1 MPTQNNV
8 RAENSVTLEKFKS
21 ENSIRLRFNPGKAG
35 GGLASLTNCEIM
47 PLFFNSNPEPE
58 AEMSEYYQEKKR
70 TAAENAEQEKELLKA
85 LYKLVESF
93 PNYEKPY
100 LRKDGDVVI
109 PLDAVLK
116 QNRAAYNGLATVF
129 SEFMRTDIEGQRKR
143 YSTWVK

>member
-1 MPTQNNV
+1 
-8 RAENSVTLEKFKS
+8 
-21 ENSIRLRFNPGKAG
+21 
-35 GGLASLTNCEIM
+35 
-47 PLFFNSNPEPE
+47 
-58 AEMSEYYQEKKR
+58 MSEYYQEKKR

-85 LYKLVESF
+85 LYKMVETF

>member
-1 MPTQNNV
+1 
-8 RAENSVTLEKFKS
+8 
-21 ENSIRLRFNPGKAG
+21 
-35 GGLASLTNCEIM
+35 
-47 PLFFNSNPEPE
+47 
-58 AEMSEYYQEKKR
+58 MSEYYQEKKR

>member
-1 MPTQNNV
+1 
-8 RAENSVTLEKFKS
+8 
-21 ENSIRLRFNPGKAG
+21 
-35 GGLASLTNCEIM
+35 
-47 PLFFNSNPEPE
+47 
-58 AEMSEYYQEKKR
+58 MSEYYQEKKR

-85 LYKLVESF
+85 LYKLVEAF

-100 LRKDGDVVI
+100 LRKDGDLVI

>member
-1 MPTQNNV
+1 
-8 RAENSVTLEKFKS
+8 
-21 ENSIRLRFNPGKAG
+21 
-35 GGLASLTNCEIM
+35 
-47 PLFFNSNPEPE
+47 
-58 AEMSEYYQEKKR
+58 MSEYYQEKKR
-70 TAAENAEQEKELLKA
+70 PAAENAEQEKELLKA
-85 LYKLVESF
+85 LYKLVETF

>member
-1 MPTQNNV
+1 
-8 RAENSVTLEKFKS
+8 
-21 ENSIRLRFNPGKAG
+21 
-35 GGLASLTNCEIM
+35 
-47 PLFFNSNPEPE
+47 
-58 AEMSEYYQEKKR
+58 MSEYYQEKKR

-85 LYKLVESF
+85 LYKLVETF

-143 YSTWVK
+143 YSTWMK

>member
-1 MPTQNNV
+1 
-8 RAENSVTLEKFKS
+8 
-21 ENSIRLRFNPGKAG
+21 
-35 GGLASLTNCEIM
+35 
-47 PLFFNSNPEPE
+47 
-58 AEMSEYYQEKKR
+58 MSEYYQEKKR
-70 TAAENAEQEKELLKA
+70 TAAENAEQEKELLKV
-85 LYKLVESF
+85 LYKLVETF

>member
-1 MPTQNNV
+1 
-8 RAENSVTLEKFKS
+8 
-21 ENSIRLRFNPGKAG
+21 
-35 GGLASLTNCEIM
+35 
-47 PLFFNSNPEPE
+47 
-58 AEMSEYYQEKKR
+58 MSEYYQEKKR

-85 LYKLVESF
+85 LYKLVETF

-143 YSTWVK
+143 YSTWGK

>member
-1 MPTQNNV
+1 
-8 RAENSVTLEKFKS
+8 
-21 ENSIRLRFNPGKAG
+21 
-35 GGLASLTNCEIM
+35 
-47 PLFFNSNPEPE
+47 
-58 AEMSEYYQEKKR
+58 MSEYYQEKKR
-70 TAAENAEQEKELLKA
+70 TAAENAEQEKQLLTA
-85 LYKLVESF
+85 LYKLVETF

>member
-1 MPTQNNV
+1 
-8 RAENSVTLEKFKS
+8 
-21 ENSIRLRFNPGKAG
+21 
-35 GGLASLTNCEIM
+35 
-47 PLFFNSNPEPE
+47 
-58 AEMSEYYQEKKR
+58 MSEYYQEKKR
-70 TAAENAEQEKELLKA
+70 TAAENAEQEKELLKS
-85 LYKLVESF
+85 LYKLVETF

>member
-1 MPTQNNV
+1 
-8 RAENSVTLEKFKS
+8 
-21 ENSIRLRFNPGKAG
+21 
-35 GGLASLTNCEIM
+35 
-47 PLFFNSNPEPE
+47 
-58 AEMSEYYQEKKR
+58 MSEYYQEKKR

-85 LYKLVESF
+85 LYKLVETF

-129 SEFMRTDIEGQRKR
+129 SELMRTDIEGQRKR

>member
-1 MPTQNNV
+1 
-8 RAENSVTLEKFKS
+8 
-21 ENSIRLRFNPGKAG
+21 
-35 GGLASLTNCEIM
+35 
-47 PLFFNSNPEPE
+47 
-58 AEMSEYYQEKKR
+58 MSEYYQEKKR
-70 TAAENAEQEKELLKA
+70 TAAENAEQETELLRA

>member
-1 MPTQNNV
+1 
-8 RAENSVTLEKFKS
+8 
-21 ENSIRLRFNPGKAG
+21 
-35 GGLASLTNCEIM
+35 
-47 PLFFNSNPEPE
+47 
-58 AEMSEYYQEKKR
+58 MSEYYQEKKR

-109 PLDAVLK
+109 PLDVVLK

>member
-1 MPTQNNV
+1 
-8 RAENSVTLEKFKS
+8 
-21 ENSIRLRFNPGKAG
+21 
-35 GGLASLTNCEIM
+35 
-47 PLFFNSNPEPE
+47 
-58 AEMSEYYQEKKR
+58 MSEYYQEKKR

-85 LYKLVESF
+85 LYKLVETF

-129 SEFMRTDIEGQRKR
+129 SEFKRTDIEGQRKR

>member
-1 MPTQNNV
+1 
-8 RAENSVTLEKFKS
+8 
-21 ENSIRLRFNPGKAG
+21 
-35 GGLASLTNCEIM
+35 
-47 PLFFNSNPEPE
+47 
-58 AEMSEYYQEKKR
+58 MSEYYQEKKR

-85 LYKLVESF
+85 LYKLVETF

>member
-1 MPTQNNV
+1 
-8 RAENSVTLEKFKS
+8 
-21 ENSIRLRFNPGKAG
+21 
-35 GGLASLTNCEIM
+35 
-47 PLFFNSNPEPE
+47 
-58 AEMSEYYQEKKR
+58 MSEYYQEKKR
-70 TAAENAEQEKELLKA
+70 TAARKCRTGKKETKA

-143 YSTWVK
+143 YSLG

>member
-1 MPTQNNV
+1 
-8 RAENSVTLEKFKS
+8 
-21 ENSIRLRFNPGKAG
+21 
-35 GGLASLTNCEIM
+35 
-47 PLFFNSNPEPE
+47 
-58 AEMSEYYQEKKR
+58 MSEYYQEKKR

-85 LYKLVESF
+85 LYELVETF

>member
-1 MPTQNNV
+1 
-8 RAENSVTLEKFKS
+8 
-21 ENSIRLRFNPGKAG
+21 
-35 GGLASLTNCEIM
+35 
-47 PLFFNSNPEPE
+47 
-58 AEMSEYYQEKKR
+58 MSEYYQEKKR

-85 LYKLVESF
+85 LYKLVETF

-100 LRKDGDVVI
+100 LRKDGDMVI

>member
-1 MPTQNNV
+1 
-8 RAENSVTLEKFKS
+8 
-21 ENSIRLRFNPGKAG
+21 
-35 GGLASLTNCEIM
+35 
-47 PLFFNSNPEPE
+47 
-58 AEMSEYYQEKKR
+58 MSEYYQEKKR

-85 LYKLVESF
+85 LYKLVETF

-100 LRKDGDVVI
+100 MRKDGDVVI

>member
-1 MPTQNNV
+1 
-8 RAENSVTLEKFKS
+8 
-21 ENSIRLRFNPGKAG
+21 
-35 GGLASLTNCEIM
+35 
-47 PLFFNSNPEPE
+47 
-58 AEMSEYYQEKKR
+58 MSEYYQEKKR

-85 LYKLVESF
+85 LYKLVETF

-143 YSTWVK
+143 YSTWVR

>member
-1 MPTQNNV
+1 
-8 RAENSVTLEKFKS
+8 
-21 ENSIRLRFNPGKAG
+21 
-35 GGLASLTNCEIM
+35 
-47 PLFFNSNPEPE
+47 
-58 AEMSEYYQEKKR
+58 MSEYYQEKKR
-70 TAAENAEQEKELLKA
+70 TAAENAEQEKQLLKA
-85 LYKLVESF
+85 LYTLVETF

>member
-1 MPTQNNV
+1 
-8 RAENSVTLEKFKS
+8 
-21 ENSIRLRFNPGKAG
+21 
-35 GGLASLTNCEIM
+35 
-47 PLFFNSNPEPE
+47 
-58 AEMSEYYQEKKR
+58 MSEYYQKKKR
-70 TAAENAEQEKELLKA
+70 TAAENAEQEKELLKS
-85 LYKLVESF
+85 LYKLVEIF

-109 PLDAVLK
+109 PLDSVLK

>member
-1 MPTQNNV
+1 MT
-8 RAENSVTLEKFKS
+8 AYFD
-21 ENSIRLRFNPGKAG
+21 
-35 GGLASLTNCEIM
+35 
-47 PLFFNSNPEPE
+47 
-58 AEMSEYYQEKKR
+58 EKKK
-70 TAAENAEQEKELLKA
+70 TAAQNAEQEKELLKA
-85 LYKLVESF
+85 LYKLIESF

-116 QNRAAYNGLATVF
+116 QNRAAYSGLATVF

>member
-1 MPTQNNV
+1 
-8 RAENSVTLEKFKS
+8 
-21 ENSIRLRFNPGKAG
+21 
-35 GGLASLTNCEIM
+35 
-47 PLFFNSNPEPE
+47 
-58 AEMSEYYQEKKR
+58 MSEYYQEKKR

-85 LYKLVESF
+85 LYKLAETF

>member
-1 MPTQNNV
+1 
-8 RAENSVTLEKFKS
+8 
-21 ENSIRLRFNPGKAG
+21 
-35 GGLASLTNCEIM
+35 
-47 PLFFNSNPEPE
+47 
-58 AEMSEYYQEKKR
+58 MSEYYQEKKR

-85 LYKLVESF
+85 LYKMVETF

-143 YSTWVK
+143 YSTWVR

>member
-1 MPTQNNV
+1 MT
-8 RAENSVTLEKFKS
+8 
-21 ENSIRLRFNPGKAG
+21 
-35 GGLASLTNCEIM
+35 
-47 PLFFNSNPEPE
+47 
-58 AEMSEYYQEKKR
+58 EYYDEKKQ
-70 TAAENAEQEKELLKA
+70 TAAQNAEQEKDLLKA
-85 LYKLVESF
+85 LYKLVETF

>member
-1 MPTQNNV
+1 
-8 RAENSVTLEKFKS
+8 
-21 ENSIRLRFNPGKAG
+21 
-35 GGLASLTNCEIM
+35 
-47 PLFFNSNPEPE
+47 
-58 AEMSEYYQEKKR
+58 MSEYYQEKKR

-116 QNRAAYNGLATVF
+116 QNRVAYNGLATVF